1 MEHPKKIFI
10 SCGELSGDIHG
21 ANLVKNLKDLI
32 PEMKV
37 FGLGGD
43 NLDSLGVE
51 LIAHIKDL
59 SVVGITE
66 LFSKFKTIN
75 RTRRKVKKL
84 LKEKRPDI
92 CILID
97 YPGFNLW
104 LAKVAKKENIKV
116 VYYILP
122 QLWAWGAWRIKYIKR
137 FVDKAIV
144 ILPFEKDF
152 YKSYGV
158 ETEYVGHPI
167 LDTIQNSE
175 FRIQNSKTIALL
187 PGSRDEEVKKMLPVM
202 LIVAKRLNSIVGG
215 TFQSRYKF
223 IIAVAP
229 GVDIDLVNRIT
240 QRIYPVPISS
250 GQNSSRFHR
259 DKTQNLLKESCFALI
274 SSGTATL
281 EAGILGTPMV
291 IIYKVSFLS
300 YIFAKI
306 VVRIK
311 NIGLVNIISGKEIV
325 PEFIQY
331 NAKPDKIAAK
341 VRDLLESP
349 EEILNN
355 LANVR
360 EKLGSK
366 GASERAAKII
376 AQVIEELITSTKVR

>member
-1 MEHPKKIFI
+1 MEHAKKIFI

-32 PEMKV
+32 PEIKV

-51 LIAHIKDL
+51 LITHIKDL

-66 LFSKFKTIN
+66 IFSKFKTIN
-75 RTRRKVKKL
+75 RTRRKVKKVL
-84 LKEKRPDI
+84 TERRPDI

-137 FVDKAIV
+137 LVDKAIV

-152 YKSYGV
+152 YESYGV
-158 ETEYVGHPI
+158 ETEYVGHPL
-167 LDTIQNSE
+167 LDNIKYQNSDDVASDLCIG
-175 FRIQNSKTIALL
+175 RKKDIIALL
-187 PGSRDEEVKKMLPVM
+187 PGSRDDEVKRMLPIMM
-202 LIVAKRLNSIVGG
+202 LVAKRLNNIVGG
-215 TFQSRYKF
+215 TFRSRYKF

-229 GVDIDLVNRIT
+229 GVDIDLVNNIT
-240 QRIYPVPISS
+240 RKIYPEVKT
-250 GQNSSRFHR
+250 QNSSRYYR
-259 DKTQNLLKESCFALI
+259 DKTQNLLRESCFALI

-306 VVRIK
+306 VVKIK

-331 NAKPDKIAAK
+331 NAKPDKIANK
-341 VRDLLESP
+341 VREILKSP
-349 EEILNN
+349 EEMLNN
-355 LANVR
+355 LTNVR

-376 AQVIEELITSTKVR
+376 SKIKN